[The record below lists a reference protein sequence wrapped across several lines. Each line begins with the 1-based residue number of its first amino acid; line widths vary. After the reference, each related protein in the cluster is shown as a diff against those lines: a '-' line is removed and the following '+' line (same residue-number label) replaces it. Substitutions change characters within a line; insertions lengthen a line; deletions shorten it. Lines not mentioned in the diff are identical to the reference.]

1 MESPYMYDGS
11 LHELED
17 VKPNVSVGS
26 SVLPVNIDCSQPEL
40 AELNSPE
47 FSFDLQNFINSNISH
62 SNSLNDTF
70 SDIFNGGKPTG
81 TATENAIELL
91 ATETWGKQ
99 AQSAA
104 VSIPGMPQQVA
115 LRTERYGATNPGIN
129 IKQEPIDFN
138 NFDHFLDLGLL
149 GDFSSAKDRQ
159 QRSAANSTAAT
170 CESSPL
176 PRTVTTTSS
185 LLDSFGE
192 ADLGQDLT
200 EGMQNSLDSCSSNS
214 SSYRTPT
221 HGKNKGKKAV
231 DKSSDEYRRRRER
244 NNIAVRKS
252 REKAKQR
259 SRDTERRVSELSREN
274 ESLRSRVELLTKELN
289 VLRSLLT
296 NVGVPQE
303 NVDSEIAKIVQI
315 DRFQSRMQ
323 NL

>member
-1 MESPYMYDGS
+1 MESPYLYDGS

-47 FSFDLQNFINSNISH
+47 FSIDLQNFINSNISQG
-62 SNSLNDTF
+62 SSLNDTF
-70 SDIFNGGKPTG
+70 SEIFNGGKTSSNV
-81 TATENAIELL
+81 AENAIELL
-91 ATETWGKQ
+91 STETWSKP
-99 AQSAA
+99 APSAT

-115 LRTERYGATNPGIN
+115 LRTERYGAANPGIK
-129 IKQEPIDFN
+129 IKQEPVDFN

-149 GDFSSAKDRQ
+149 GDFSSVKDRQ
-159 QRSAANSTAAT
+159 QRSVAA
-170 CESSPL
+170 CESSSV
-176 PRTVTTTSS
+176 PRTLTTTSS
-185 LLDSFGE
+185 LLDSFGGT
-192 ADLGQDLT
+192 DLGQDLT

-214 SSYRTPT
+214 SSYRTST
-221 HGKNKGKKAV
+221 HGKNKGKKTV
-231 DKSSDEYRRRRER
+231 DKGSDEYRRRRER

-274 ESLRSRVELLTKELN
+274 ESLRSRVELLNKELN

-303 NVDSEIAKIVQI
+303 NVDSEIAKIVHI
-315 DRFQSRMQ
+315 DHFQSRLQ